1 MEITEPVM
9 NWFIDRGGK
18 RGTGKSITHYQ
29 DADNDMWLET
39 DGNVDD
45 GEIQYRGMQI
55 FITDNMD
62 EDDPLVELLY
72 LLEHGRND
80 EDDDDSIEKA
90 VAELEPMLPEK
101 AEIEVGCSIGTDVFL
116 VRSLNKEELEPA
128 KLDEIV
134 TTLTKFAEFAMTKV
148 SILHI
153 APELKLKMSLNRLY
167 L

>member
-1 MEITEPVM
+1 MEKIQPVID
-9 NWFIDRGGK
+9 WFTDRGGK

-29 DADNDMWLET
+29 DADNDVWLET
-39 DGNVDD
+39 DSNVDN

-62 EDDPLVELLY
+62 ENDPLVELLY

-90 VAELEPMLPEK
+90 VAELESMLPEK

-116 VRSLNKEELEPA
+116 VRSINKEELEPA
-128 KLDEIV
+128 KLDEIM
-134 TTLTKFAEFAMTKV
+134 TTLTKFAEFAKTKV
-148 SILHI
+148 SILYT
-153 APELKLKMSLNRLY
+153 APEFTLKHTHLID
-167 L
+167 

>member
-1 MEITEPVM
+1 MEITEPVIK
-9 NWFIDRGGK
+9 WFIDRGAK
-18 RGTGKSITHYQ
+18 HGTGKSITHYR

-39 DGNVDD
+39 ESSIDD
-45 GEIQYRGMQI
+45 SEIQYRGMQI

-62 EDDPLVELLY
+62 ENDPLVELLY

-90 VAELEPMLPEK
+90 VAGLETMLPEK

-128 KLDEIV
+128 KLEEIL

-153 APELKLKMSLNRLY
+153 APEFKLKSSLN
-167 L
+167 

>member
-1 MEITEPVM
+1 MEITEPVK

-18 RGTGKSITHYQ
+18 RGTGKSFTHYR

-39 DGNVDD
+39 DSNIDD

-62 EDDPLVELLY
+62 ESDPLVELLY

-90 VAELEPMLPEK
+90 VAELEPMLPKK
-101 AEIEVGCSIGTDVFL
+101 AEFEVGCSIGPNAGRMGSHSHSSVAMFL
-116 VRSLNKEELEPA
+116 RASRSRKR
-128 KLDEIV
+128 
-134 TTLTKFAEFAMTKV
+134 
-148 SILHI
+148 I
-153 APELKLKMSLNRLY
+153 A
-167 L
+167 

>member
-1 MEITEPVM
+1 MEITEPVK

-18 RGTGKSITHYQ
+18 RGGGKSFTHYQ

-39 DGNVDD
+39 ESSIDD

-62 EDDPLVELLY
+62 ESDPLVELLY

-80 EDDDDSIEKA
+80 DDNDDSIEKA

-101 AEIEVGCSIGTDVFL
+101 AEFEVGCSIGTDVFL
-116 VRSLNKEELEPA
+116 VRSLSKEELEPA

-134 TTLTKFAEFAMTKV
+134 TTLTKFAEFAKTKV
-148 SILHI
+148 SILYT
-153 APELKLKMSLNRLY
+153 APEFTLKHTHTLK
-167 L
+167 

>member
-1 MEITEPVM
+1 MGITEPVK

-18 RGTGKSITHYQ
+18 RGTGKSFTHYQ

-39 DGNVDD
+39 DSNIDD

-62 EDDPLVELLY
+62 ENDPLVELLY
-72 LLEHGRND
+72 LLEHGRID
-80 EDDDDSIEKA
+80 EDDDNSIEKA

-101 AEIEVGCSIGTDVFL
+101 AEFEVGCSIGTDVFL

-134 TTLTKFAEFAMTKV
+134 TTLTRFAEFAVTKISILFTAPEITKLPMTKF
-148 SILHI
+148 
-153 APELKLKMSLNRLY
+153 
-167 L
+167 

>member
-1 MEITEPVM
+1 
-9 NWFIDRGGK
+9 
-18 RGTGKSITHYQ
+18 
-29 DADNDMWLET
+29 MWLET

-55 FITDNMD
+55 FITDNMN
-62 EDDPLVELLY
+62 ENDPLVELLY

-128 KLDEIV
+128 KL
-134 TTLTKFAEFAMTKV
+134 AEPRVAC
-148 SILHI
+148 
-153 APELKLKMSLNRLY
+153 
-167 L
+167 

>member
-1 MEITEPVM
+1 MEKIQPVID
-9 NWFIDRGGK
+9 WFTDRGGK

-39 DGNVDD
+39 DDHIHD
-45 GEIQYRGMQI
+45 SEIQYRGMQI
-55 FITDNMD
+55 FVTDNMD
-62 EDDPLVELLY
+62 ENDPLVELLY

-80 EDDDDSIEKA
+80 DDDDDSIEKA
-90 VAELEPMLPEK
+90 VEELETMLPEK

-134 TTLTKFAEFAMTKV
+134 TTLTKFAEFAKTKV
-148 SILHI
+148 SILYT
-153 APELKLKMSLNRLY
+153 APEFTLKHTHLID
-167 L
+167 

>member
-1 MEITEPVM
+1 
-9 NWFIDRGGK
+9 
-18 RGTGKSITHYQ
+18 
-29 DADNDMWLET
+29 
-39 DGNVDD
+39 
-45 GEIQYRGMQI
+45 MQI

-62 EDDPLVELLY
+62 ENDPLVELLY

-90 VAELEPMLPEK
+90 VAELVPMLPEK

-153 APELKLKMSLNRLY
+153 APEFKLKSSLN
-167 L
+167 

>member
-1 MEITEPVM
+1 MSITEPLM

-18 RGTGKSITHYQ
+18 RGTGKSITHYR

-55 FITDNMD
+55 FITDNMN
-62 EDDPLVELLY
+62 ENDPLVELLY

-80 EDDDDSIEKA
+80 EDDDESIEKA
-90 VAELEPMLPEK
+90 VEELETMLPEK

-128 KLDEIV
+128 KLEEIL

-153 APELKLKMSLNRLY
+153 APEFKLKSSLN
-167 L
+167 

>member
-1 MEITEPVM
+1 M

-29 DADNDMWLET
+29 DAENEMWLET
-39 DGNVDD
+39 DGDVDD

-62 EDDPLVELLY
+62 QNDPLVELLY

-80 EDDDDSIEKA
+80 EDDDSIEKA
-90 VAELEPMLPEK
+90 VAELETMLPEK

-153 APELKLKMSLNRLY
+153 APEFKLKSSLN
-167 L
+167 